1 MVEEGY
7 EAPWRLQRPDG
18 GRKRI
23 TWNAAKNDQLKR
35 ERGIA
40 FETMAYYL
48 EQAQVLA
55 VTAHPNPARYPNQ
68 RVFVFQI
75 NDYIYLV
82 PFVESDTE
90 VFLKTI
96 IPSRK
101 ATRTWLG
108 RRPLDDTAQDA

>member
-1 MVEEGY
+1 MAEDSA
-7 EAPWRLQRPDG
+7 EAAGSPQEPG
-18 GRKRI
+18 AGRKRL
-23 TWNAAKNDQLKR
+23 TWNPAKNDQLKR

-40 FETMAYYL
+40 FETIAYYL
-48 EQAQVLA
+48 EQHRVLA

-68 RVFVFQI
+68 RMFVFQI

-90 VFLKTI
+90 IFLKTI

-101 ATRTWLG
+101 ATRAWLG
-108 RRPLDDTAQDA
+108 RRPPHDPAPEA

>member
-1 MVEEGY
+1 MVEEGH
-7 EAPWRLQRPDG
+7 EAPWRLQGPDG
-18 GRKRI
+18 GRKRV
-23 TWNAAKNDQLKR
+23 TWNAAKNAQLQR

-40 FETMAYYL
+40 FETIAYYL
-48 EQAQVLA
+48 EQGRVLA

-68 RVFVFQI
+68 RVLVFQI
-75 NDYIYLV
+75 NAYIYLV

-101 ATRTWLG
+101 ATRAWLG
-108 RRPLDDTAQDA
+108 RRPLDDTAHDA

>member
-1 MVEEGY
+1 M
-7 EAPWRLQRPDG
+7 
-18 GRKRI
+18 
-23 TWNAAKNDQLKR
+23 
-35 ERGIA
+35 
-40 FETMAYYL
+40 
-48 EQAQVLA
+48 
-55 VTAHPNPARYPNQ
+55 TAHPNPACYPHQ

-101 ATRTWLG
+101 ATRAWLG
-108 RRPLDDTAQDA
+108 RRSLDDTPDDP

>member
-1 MVEEGY
+1 M
-7 EAPWRLQRPDG
+7 
-18 GRKRI
+18 
-23 TWNAAKNDQLKR
+23 TWNPAKNEQLKR

-40 FETMAYYL
+40 FETIAYYL
-48 EQAQVLA
+48 EQGRTLA

-68 RVFVFQI
+68 RMFVFQI

-101 ATRTWLG
+101 ATRAWLG
-108 RRPLDDTAQDA
+108 RRPLDDIPDDP

>member
-1 MVEEGY
+1 M
-7 EAPWRLQRPDG
+7 
-18 GRKRI
+18 
-23 TWNAAKNDQLKR
+23 TWNPAKNDQLKR

-40 FETMAYYL
+40 FETIAYYL
-48 EQAQVLA
+48 EEGRVLA

-101 ATRTWLG
+101 ATRAWLG
-108 RRPLDDTAQDA
+108 RRPPNDPPHAP

>member
-1 MVEEGY
+1 MAEEGQ
-7 EAPWRLQRPDG
+7 EMPGSLQGPDA

-23 TWNAAKNDQLKR
+23 TWNPAKNDQLKR

-40 FETMAYYL
+40 FETIAYYL
-48 EQAQVLA
+48 DQAQVLA
-55 VTAHPNPARYPNQ
+55 VTAHPNPERYPNQ
-68 RVFVFQI
+68 RLFVFQI

-90 VFLKTI
+90 IFLKTI

-101 ATRTWLG
+101 ATRAWLG
-108 RRPLDDTAQDA
+108 RRPPHDPAHDA